1 MKLYR
6 AFTGRLTPLNCFASC
21 GPPTDNTQRRCGKG
35 LIEAFEE
42 YLQKRDRSAYTV
54 NGYVRDLQAFFVW
67 LQEQTGREIPPG
79 EVTVFDVK
87 RYRDDVIYLSL
98 LQR

>member
-1 MKLYR
+1 M
-6 AFTGRLTPLNCFASC
+6 
-21 GPPTDNTQRRCGKG
+21 
-35 LIEAFEE
+35 
-42 YLQKRDRSAYTV
+42 